1 MREPVAAMDYHPF
14 RAHRPD
20 AFPPSAYF
28 TPADQSAFFPALALP
43 DVAPLSEPV
52 TEEQAAADAGLQ
64 AALRGQHLQTR
75 PRWSKSLQPEEGL
88 EDNPRVT
95 LDSQSLWSEFYKR
108 GTEMVITKSG
118 R

>member
-1 MREPVAAMDYHPF
+1 MREPVAAMDYHSF

-28 TPADQSAFFPALALP
+28 TPADQSAFFP
-43 DVAPLSEPV
+43 PLSKPV
-52 TEEQAAADAGLQ
+52 AEQAAGDAGLQ
-64 AALRGQHLQTR
+64 AALRGQHLQAR
-75 PRWSKSLQPEEGL
+75 PRWSESLQPEEGL
-88 EDNPRVT
+88 EDDPRVT

>member
-1 MREPVAAMDYHPF
+1 MKEPVAAMDYHPF
-14 RAHRPD
+14 RAHRPG
-20 AFPPSAYF
+20 AFPPSASF
-28 TPADQSAFFPALALP
+28 TPVDQSAFFPTLALP

-52 TEEQAAADAGLQ
+52 AEKQATADAGLQ
-64 AALRGQHLQTR
+64 AALRGQHLQAR
-75 PRWSKSLQPEEGL
+75 QRWSESLQPEEGL

>member
-20 AFPPSAYF
+20 AFSPSAYF
-28 TPADQSAFFPALALP
+28 IPADQSAFFPALALP
-43 DVAPLSEPV
+43 DVSPPSEPV
-52 TEEQAAADAGLQ
+52 AEQAAADAGLQ
-64 AALRGQHLQTR
+64 APLLGQHLQTR
-75 PRWSKSLQPEEGL
+75 PRWSESLQPEEEL
-88 EDNPRVT
+88 DDNPRVT